1 MVSKNKLQSLSLV
14 TALCN
19 GKDGVFVVDKYCIS
33 RVQIKTAPS
42 IEGAVSKLA
51 VARRSWPMRP
61 GRQPLRGLAQH
72 RNRNLRVDVGV
83 QMQLDRE
90 VANGLQRTGGHN
102 DFGFLHIKALLG
114 ERFGDIRIGDRAK

>member
-51 VARRSWPMRP
+51 VAAAPLANAARATAFTRARP
-61 GRQPLRGLAQH
+61 TP
-72 RNRNLRVDVGV
+72 
-83 QMQLDRE
+83 
-90 VANGLQRTGGHN
+90 
-102 DFGFLHIKALLG
+102 KP
-114 ERFGDIRIGDRAK
+114 